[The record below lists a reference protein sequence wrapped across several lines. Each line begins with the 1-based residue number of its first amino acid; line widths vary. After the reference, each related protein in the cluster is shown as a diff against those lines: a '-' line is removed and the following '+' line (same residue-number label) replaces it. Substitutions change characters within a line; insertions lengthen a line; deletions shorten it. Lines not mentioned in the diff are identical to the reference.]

1 MIRVVVITVLVRGFL
16 SRMIIHIAVIFDRAT
31 VRGFLALR
39 RRVANE
45 HTSQSNGEQIAV
57 AIRGHI
63 FQGDPPDAPG
73 GGAVDTYALVCAA
86 TGSEPWDRS
95 PG

>member
-1 MIRVVVITVLVRGFL
+1 MIRVVVNTVRVRGFL
-16 SRMIIHIAVIFDRAT
+16 SRMMIHIAAIRDRAT

-45 HTSQSNGEQIAV
+45 HTSRSSGEQIAV

-73 GGAVDTYALVCAA
+73 GGAVGTYALVCAA